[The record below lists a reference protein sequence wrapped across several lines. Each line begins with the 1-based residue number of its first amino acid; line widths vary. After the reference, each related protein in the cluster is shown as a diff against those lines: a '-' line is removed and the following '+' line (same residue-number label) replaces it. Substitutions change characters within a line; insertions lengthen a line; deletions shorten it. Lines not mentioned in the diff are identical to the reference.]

1 MMTPFHVG
9 SGNGQMGSPK
19 LSAFTKL
26 KPDLVDQLQYS
37 FPPLKDQCQ
46 AEGLI
51 TYAQIQAT
59 FGARGITPAEETSML
74 LDIILARIRMD
85 PSICSKFM
93 SLKLLQEHADGALIR
108 QMG

>member
-9 SGNGQMGSPK
+9 SGNGQMSSPE

-26 KPDLVDQLQYS
+26 KPDLVEQLQHS
-37 FPPLKDQCQ
+37 FPTLKDQCQ

-51 TYAQIQAT
+51 TYAEIQAN
-59 FGARGITPAEETSML
+59 FGARGITQAEETSML

-93 SLKLLQEHADGALIR
+93 SLKLLQDPTHGALVSR
-108 QMG
+108 MG